1 MQKVKKINFHWSY
14 STWAVA
20 LLTVIGF
27 IVRIYN
33 LDYLTLWVDE
43 YVHANRA
50 MFWPEQPLFTDD
62 NNGILLTMF
71 IIPLFKLFGAT
82 AFWARFPSVIFGVLS
97 IPLLYVFGKRY
108 FNKNV
113 GLFAAVFLTFSEY
126 FVFWSRVA
134 RNYAIF
140 LFFFLA
146 LAYFLGK
153 CLNVKDEYK
162 KSGNKIWDYFR
173 LTPKNAL
180 CAVGCLILAFMSH
193 QLVFLVV
200 YAIGVYHLVVFI
212 RNLLLKKTSFRSI
225 NAVLSYVFVVFCII
239 AFVPGVQA
247 FIKSLLTVFLPER
260 IAVWVLPDLARLA
273 QLFTTEPFKS
283 FTIYFNVLREDYNLI
298 YIIGFV
304 GLAWSWFKHG
314 KAGIYVSSLL
324 LVIFLLMSF
333 IYREPALPRYLI
345 FIYPFFLIGMAVTC
359 SEFVAFCTRKIKTV
373 TGKRVVAGAFLLSA
387 VLLSPVQDSVAMVAR
402 KEHGRVVP
410 FAFSQWFFADW
421 RTTLNSVNDLIGRDD
436 IIMATITNYPSFY
449 LNRPTYQFRQKYYN
463 TTTHQYESLPVD
475 TDTVNARSLEALERL
490 YREHKT
496 GWLFADYYLQGALTD
511 PAARKFIIRNTDFL
525 YAQSNAYVKVF
536 YWNHDLPRRYVNDM
550 AELLTPAFNASQQYS
565 FNFTEIDSPGIQL
578 WMEAEGVHFDNELI
592 IILNKR
598 QIGVLKKQGENAS
611 SSRQSYVLDL
621 GANLFEKGE
630 NTIQFVYNTNIRGLK
645 NGKIAIYNM
654 VFKPYP

>member
-1 MQKVKKINFHWSY
+1 VKKNNFHWNY
-14 STWAVA
+14 YILAVA

-50 MFWPEQPLFTDD
+50 RFWPEQPLFTDD

-82 AFWARFPSVIFGVLS
+82 AFWARFPSVIFGALS

-108 FNKNV
+108 FNKQV
-113 GLFAAVFLTFSEY
+113 GLFAAIFLTFSEY

-153 CLNVKDEYK
+153 CLDVKDEYK
-162 KSGNKIWDYFR
+162 KSGNKLLDYFR
-173 LTPKNAL
+173 LTPRNAL
-180 CAVGCLILAFMSH
+180 YAAGCLILTFMSH
-193 QLVFLVV
+193 QLVFLVI
-200 YAIGVYHLVVFI
+200 YAIGFYHLVIFI
-212 RNLLLKKTSFRSI
+212 RKLLLKKASFGCI
-225 NAVLSYVFVVFCII
+225 NAVVSYLFVVFCVI
-239 AFVPGVQA
+239 AFVPDVQA

-273 QLFTTEPFKS
+273 QLFATEPFKS
-283 FTIYFNVLREDYNLI
+283 FSIYFNVLREDYNLI
-298 YIIGFV
+298 YITGFA
-304 GLAWSWFKHG
+304 GLVWSWFRYG

-324 LVIFLLMSF
+324 VVVFLLMSF

-345 FIYPFFLIGMAVTC
+345 FIYPLFLIGMAVTC
-359 SEFVAFCTRKIKTV
+359 NELVVFCTSRIKAA
-373 TGKRVVAGAFLLSA
+373 TGKRIITGAFFILA
-387 VLLSPVQDSVAMVAR
+387 VLLSPVHDSVAMVAR

-421 RTTLNSVNDLIGRDD
+421 RSTLNSVNNMIGPDD

-463 TTTHQYESLPVD
+463 TTTHRYEFLPI
-475 TDTVNARSLEALERL
+475 DTVNVNACSLEALERL

-511 PAARKFIIRNTDFL
+511 PAARDFIIRNTNFM

-536 YWNHDLPRRYVNDM
+536 YWNHDIPRQYSNDI
-550 AELLTPAFNASQQYS
+550 AELLTPMYNAGPQFS
-565 FNFTEIDSPGIQL
+565 FNVTKIDPRGMRL
-578 WMEAEGVHFDNELI
+578 WLEAEGVHFDNELI
-592 IILNKR
+592 IVLNKR
-598 QIGVLKKQGENAS
+598 QIGLLKKQGENAS
-611 SSRQSYVLDL
+611 SNRQSYVLDL
-621 GANLFEKGE
+621 RANLFKEGE

-645 NGKIAIYNM
+645 DGKIAICSM
-654 VFKPYP
+654 AFRPYP